1 MYPPSDDETYGRHM
15 ADGIK
20 ATEAETGNGNDD
32 EAVETDNGDSDVE
45 EAADEP
51 STTDERSDDGIF
63 VQTMTP
69 RPSSMSKCQ
78 TPTRPMTTTMK
89 PVKTPTRPMTTTI
102 KPVKMRKQH
111 QISPS
116 LCELG

>member
-51 STTDERSDDGIF
+51 STTDESSDDGDLCSDHDPTS
-63 VQTMTP
+63 VLDEQVPNTN
-69 RPSSMSKCQ
+69 PSHDNNNE
-78 TPTRPMTTTMK
+78 TGEDTN
-89 PVKTPTRPMTTTI
+89 
-102 KPVKMRKQH
+102 
-111 QISPS
+111 PS
-116 LCELG
+116 HDNNN